1 MLLGHV
7 ITALFGIRRQRAR
20 EIASAALKISRRTTQ
35 RAVAAPDSPTSF
47 FLRMQTFP
55 GGSALSQNLI
65 VAIDSVGPF
74 VFTSLLA
81 SNKTQSIWEQ
91 SNVKYCVL
99 WLLLVIF

>member
-1 MLLGHV
+1 MLAGHV
-7 ITALFGIRRQRAR
+7 IIALFGIQAESERERLHQQRSKYRGAR
-20 EIASAALKISRRTTQ
+20 LCV
-35 RAVAAPDSPTSF
+35 VAAPDSPTSF

-65 VAIDSVGPF
+65 VAIDPVGPF

-91 SNVKYCVL
+91 STSNHQSNIK
-99 WLLLVIF
+99 